1 MALTKEKLSTIGVD
15 LGGTEI
21 KIGLVDED
29 GAVLFINRYPTDSY
43 KGPEE
48 IINGIVENVRAL
60 QNEGRRAQALGIGVA
75 GQVDPSGI
83 VIEAPNLPLTNEP
96 LKSKLERHIDLPV
109 MVTNDVRAATFGEW
123 LYGAGKNAKELVVIF
138 VGTGIGG
145 GVVSGGELLKG
156 CTNSFGELG
165 HLTLVAKG
173 RKCRC
178 PNWGCLEA
186 YAGGWAIA
194 KRAQEIVSANPSE
207 GKTLKSLAVGL
218 ENITAK
224 TVSQAYHLGDPLARK
239 LVERTGH
246 YLGAGIVGI
255 VNAFNPCLLVLG
267 GGVIEG
273 LPPLVQIVE
282 DLLRK
287 QALKSNAKNLK
298 IARASLQAKAGVIG
312 AAALARNKITG
323 R

>member
-109 MVTNDVRAATFGEW
+109 MVTTAEVSPSDQKTEAPAAQAPAEKATPEQ
-123 LYGAGKNAKELVVIF
+123 
-138 VGTGIGG
+138 GTGIGG

-224 TVSQAYHLGDPLARK
+224 TVSQAYHQGDPLARK
-239 LVERTGH
+239 LVERTGQ